1 LKCPRLPVVATGGYA
16 KLMAAR
22 LPDIT
27 AVDPLLTL
35 EGLRLV
41 WMRREGRA

>member
-1 LKCPRLPVVATGGYA
+1 LI
-16 KLMAAR
+16 AAGM
-22 LPDIT
+22 PEIT

-41 WMRREGRA
+41 WEAHHAEQRTSGGERPCSLGVADF